1 MLSDKIL
8 ERLNEH
14 LVYELHSGHLYLSMA
29 AACAAIDLN
38 GFANFF
44 IVQEQEE
51 RFHAMKFFHYIDERG
66 GDIKITGLENP
77 ETAFN
82 GIQDI
87 LEKSL
92 NHEREVTRRINELMA
107 LTHEER
113 DFATQDFLQWF
124 VREQV
129 EEEATLLTLLNKI
142 KLVNGEGQGILML
155 DDQVGQRQF
164 SPPATAE

>member
-1 MLSDKIL
+1 MLSDKMVDQ
-8 ERLNEH
+8 LNEQ
-14 LVYELHSGHLYLSMA
+14 LVFELSSGHLYLSMA
-29 AACAAIDLN
+29 AACTALDLD

-51 RFHAMKFFHYIDERG
+51 RFHAMKFFNYISEQG
-66 GDIKITGLENP
+66 GNIRITGLHDP
-77 ETAFN
+77 ETNFS
-82 GIQDI
+82 GIQEI

-92 NHEREVTRRINELMA
+92 KHEQEVTRRINELMA
-107 LTHEER
+107 QAHEER

-129 EEEATLLTLLNKI
+129 EEEATLLTMLNKV

-155 DDQVGQRQF
+155 DDQAGQRQF
-164 SPPATAE
+164 TPPATEE

>member
-1 MLSDKIL
+1 MLSDKMVKN
-8 ERLNEH
+8 LNEQ
-14 LVYELHSGHLYLSMA
+14 LVHELYSGHLYLSMA
-29 AACAAIDLN
+29 AACAAIDLD

-51 RFHAMKFFHYIDERG
+51 RFHAMKFFHYLSEQG
-66 GDIKITGLENP
+66 GDIKISGLHNP
-77 ETAFN
+77 ETEFD
-82 GIQDI
+82 GIQDV

-92 NHEREVTRRINELMA
+92 VHEQDVTRRINDLMA
-107 LTHEER
+107 LAHEER

-129 EEEATLLTLLNKI
+129 EEEATLITLVNKI

-155 DDQVGQRQF
+155 DDQAGQRQF
-164 SPPATAE
+164 TPPATEE

>member
-1 MLSDKIL
+1 MLSDKMSKN
-8 ERLNEH
+8 LNEH
-14 LVYELHSGHLYLSMA
+14 IVYELYSGHLYLSMA
-29 AACAAIDLN
+29 AACASMNLD
-38 GFANFF
+38 GFSNFF

-51 RFHAMKFFHYIDERG
+51 RYHAMRFFHYINDKG
-66 GDIKITGLENP
+66 GDVKITGLDHP
-77 ETAFN
+77 ETEFKN
-82 GIQDI
+82 IEEI

-92 NHEREVTRRINELMA
+92 HHEQEVTRRINLLMA
-107 LTHEER
+107 QAKDEN

-129 EEEATLLTLLNKI
+129 EEEATLDTLLNKV

-164 SPPATAE
+164 TPPAESE